1 MKNWQLF
8 LCLIA
13 CVSVH
18 ADDLREAYR
27 EGSEVGRSHA
37 NQPTEAL
44 KSIDLTQFP
53 GYQSH
58 VAEEN
63 YYGGV
68 TQRNTRL
75 EADSTSASMNSEAGK
90 AVNESFNQRPLYQVN
105 QATASMQ
112 KLNQIAD
119 NADAIMHGQNTDKT
133 TCSLKPQT
141 CQYTWKEKQCFSS
154 KNLGARQCAR
164 HLRMDV
170 SPYKTESYSLFLNQG
185 RKTSP
190 YKIGVNLSETDR
202 CKQGRMPCYTISKNS
217 VQAPP
222 IVLPSNC
229 AMVKV
234 SINDPQGWVAV
245 EQTATCANPS
255 LSLVVK
261 KCGRGGCRAPSEH
274 VVTLTIE
281 IDTFDEYW
289 DDQCSHLQQKATE
302 GLCHLTTPLT
312 CTEPAQTRVIGD
324 VPLTRACWKEQATYE
339 CGSEDKGACDAL
351 LAEGCE
357 QIESSCV
364 NEKAG
369 RCLRFEQTYQ
379 CPMNQCTENE
389 LICGEEMFCL
399 DGNCS
404 AHDYSPS
411 NEDDFKKSVSAL
423 SAASEASK
431 NFDAKGNFIFS
442 GQRLECSRAIA
453 GVKNC
458 CRDKGW
464 GLDLNLVHCNDMEKR
479 LGKARENK
487 LVVATGEYCA
497 VRKKFPGGSV
507 CIDHHQTYCVF
518 QSKLA
523 RIIQEQGRRGQLG
536 IGFGEGDHSN
546 CSGITPAQLQ
556 LLKFE
561 NINFA
566 EFYDEIKN
574 KQKQPDYQQTV
585 SGINRR
591 LGDFYS
597 QGDFNG

>member
-1 MKNWQLF
+1 
-8 LCLIA
+8 
-13 CVSVH
+13 
-18 ADDLREAYR
+18 
-27 EGSEVGRSHA
+27 
-37 NQPTEAL
+37 
-44 KSIDLTQFP
+44 
-53 GYQSH
+53 
-58 VAEEN
+58 
-63 YYGGV
+63 
-68 TQRNTRL
+68 
-75 EADSTSASMNSEAGK
+75 
-90 AVNESFNQRPLYQVN
+90 
-105 QATASMQ
+105 
-112 KLNQIAD
+112 
-119 NADAIMHGQNTDKT
+119 
-133 TCSLKPQT
+133 
-141 CQYTWKEKQCFSS
+141 
-154 KNLGARQCAR
+154 
-164 HLRMDV
+164 
-170 SPYKTESYSLFLNQG
+170 
-185 RKTSP
+185 
-190 YKIGVNLSETDR
+190 
-202 CKQGRMPCYTISKNS
+202 
-217 VQAPP
+217 
-222 IVLPSNC
+222 
-229 AMVKV
+229 
-234 SINDPQGWVAV
+234 
-245 EQTATCANPS
+245 
-255 LSLVVK
+255 
-261 KCGRGGCRAPSEH
+261 
-274 VVTLTIE
+274 
-281 IDTFDEYW
+281 
-289 DDQCSHLQQKATE
+289 
-302 GLCHLTTPLT
+302 
-312 CTEPAQTRVIGD
+312 
-324 VPLTRACWKEQATYE
+324 
-339 CGSEDKGACDAL
+339 
-351 LAEGCE
+351 
-357 QIESSCV
+357 
-364 NEKAG
+364 
-369 RCLRFEQTYQ
+369 
-379 CPMNQCTENE
+379 MNQCTENE

-404 AHDYSPS
+404 AHDYSPL

-423 SAASEASK
+423 SADSEASK

-442 GQRLECSRAIA
+442 GQRLECSREIA

-597 QGDFNG
+597 QGNFNG